1 MFSCNNV
8 RIPPANGEIIKL
20 PVWILPRICKGSA
33 SMEAAF
39 YALIATGFD
48 LSWRYKS
55 SVSGSRISVTTGV
68 EEPHQSLCGD
78 DGNWL
83 GNWLGTSALRDNQTR
98 KLWFF
103 LWFIVWLAGFKC
115 GWISKSAVYIT
126 NHEKEN
132 PVSLQMDIHLDYPL
146 VNVYIAIENCPVEI
160 VSFPMNSMVIFQ
172 FVMYRKR
179 LPEGLSRNL
188 SVPLRQRISS
198 LEAMSA
204 CPGSEWPLVLTLLA
218 AWNLTSECQECPR
231 FDWYPLVNVYIT
243 NWKMTIFHKS
253 TISMAILNSYFD
265 ITRGYLSAE
274 TLRVSQLGPI
284 HQKSET
290 SFRFVQN

>member
-1 MFSCNNV
+1 MEKFTAERSTWWWNFLTYLAKWRIAMVKVYIIYIYIYIYIYMFSCNNV

-103 LWFIVWLAGFKC
+103 
-115 GWISKSAVYIT
+115 Y
-126 NHEKEN
+126 
-132 PVSLQMDIHLDYPL
+132 
-146 VNVYIAIENCPVEI
+146 
-160 VSFPMNSMVIFQ
+160 
-172 FVMYRKR
+172 
-179 LPEGLSRNL
+179 GL
-188 SVPLRQRISS
+188 
-198 LEAMSA
+198 
-204 CPGSEWPLVLTLLA
+204 
-218 AWNLTSECQECPR
+218 
-231 FDWYPLVNVYIT
+231 
-243 NWKMTIFHKS
+243 
-253 TISMAILNSYFD
+253 
-265 ITRGYLSAE
+265 
-274 TLRVSQLGPI
+274 
-284 HQKSET
+284 
-290 SFRFVQN
+290 